1 MPGASLDR
9 SVSLKKVHS
18 GAVGWIQKRAKAHL

>member
-9 SVSLKKVHS
+9 SVSLTRIHS
-18 GAVGWIQKRAKAHL
+18 GAVGRI

>member
-9 SVSLKKVHS
+9 IVNLRRIHS
-18 GAVGWIQKRAKAHL
+18 GAVGRI